1 MKVDRRHLIA
11 AGGLA
16 AFAAGFSRTL
26 GRMAEAAVGHE
37 VPADRFYGQAP
48 APEYRIDP
56 VTGAFEANPEQ
67 QVSYTG
73 CLGCTTQCGVRV
85 RVDKASG
92 KILRVSG
99 NPYSPLSAD
108 PPVPMKQ
115 SVKES
120 FIALS
125 RFGDR
130 GLDGRAT
137 ACGRGNAVLAQIDS
151 PFRVLT
157 PLKRVGPRNGG
168 QWEPIAFEQLVKEV
182 VEGGDL
188 FGEGHV
194 DGLRALRDLKTP
206 IDPQRP
212 ECGARVNQVA
222 LMTSVND
229 GRDALGQRFIKQA
242 YGSVNFVRHGSY
254 CGGAYRSGSGAV
266 FGDLKK
272 MPHGKPDMLNAEF
285 ILFIGTA
292 PGNAGN
298 PFKRTGALL
307 AKARSD
313 GLLDYVVVDPVLTHA
328 DSLAVGERGRWVPI
342 RPGTDSA
349 LIMGMVRWMI
359 ENGRIN
365 RAYLSNPNLK
375 VAEAAGEP
383 SFSNASWLVVT
394 EPGHP
399 RNGHHLRASDLG
411 LAAEG
416 VTAYD
421 DADAHLVLD
430 AESTPVS
437 AEAASGPAQL
447 DVALTLT
454 DAQGHPVAVK
464 SGYRLLADEAL
475 AQSIADYSVACGI
488 PEPTIIGLAEE
499 FTRHGRKASAVAHGG
514 MMSGAGFYAAFGVV
528 TLNVLIGN
536 VNWKGGFA
544 FTGGSFKDVV
554 EGPRYNLAGFDG
566 QLKPKGVPLG
576 RNMPYE
582 KTSEFKRKKAEG
594 KPYPAS
600 RPWVPTAPGLAT
612 QWLTGAME
620 GDPYHLKALI
630 LWSANPMYG
639 IPGLRHQ
646 LEADLADPKRLPLFI
661 SVDPLIN
668 ESNAFADYIIPDSML
683 YESWGWTA
691 PWNGVPTKATHARWP
706 VIEPHMD
713 KTADGQS
720 IGIEAFLIAVAT
732 AMDLPGFGDQ
742 VIADADGKLHPLK
755 RAEDW
760 FLRGGANVAFAGKAP
775 VDEATDEDM
784 RLTGVDRIR
793 DRLEATLKPE
803 EWRRVA
809 AVYTR
814 GGRFQPAN
822 QAQDAAQPEW
832 MAARFKKPLMLW
844 NEDLGSRRNSLS
856 GKPLKGCASYH
867 RPAFFDG
874 TPMREVHREQDWPLE
889 IVSFKSPLQNSY
901 SIATRLTGIH
911 PVNPVIVHPDDAAR
925 LGLRTGETAWVETPG
940 GRVHS
945 TVIVHA
951 GVMPG
956 VIAIEHGYGHRELGA
971 RAHRIGDTWRPA
983 HEALKAGISLNDLG
997 LSDPTVPGRSVWI
1010 DSVSGTAVRNGLP
1023 ARLTRA

>member
-1 MKVDRRHLIA
+1 MKIDRRHLIA

-16 AFAAGFSRTL
+16 AFTAGFSRTL
-26 GRMAEAAVGHE
+26 GRMAEAAIGE
-37 VPADRFYGQAP
+37 EPPADRFYGAAP
-48 APEYRIDP
+48 APEYRVDL

-67 QVSYTG
+67 QVSYAG

-108 PPVPMKQ
+108 PPVPMKT

-125 RFGDR
+125 RFGER

-137 ACGRGNAVLAQIDS
+137 ACGRGNAVLSQIDS
-151 PFRVLT
+151 PFRVLS
-157 PLKRVGPRNGG
+157 PMKRVGPRNSG
-168 QWEPIAFEQLVKEV
+168 QWAPISFEQLVQEV

-194 DGLRALRDLKTP
+194 DGLRVLRDLKTP
-206 IDPQRP
+206 IDPERP
-212 ECGARVNQVA
+212 ECGPRANQVA

-272 MPHGKPDMLNAEF
+272 MPHGKPDIPNAEF

-292 PGNAGN
+292 PGHAGN

-307 AKARSD
+307 AKARSE
-313 GLLDYVVVDPVLTHA
+313 GKLDYVVIDPVLTHA
-328 DSLAVGERGRWVPI
+328 DSMAVGERGQWVPI

-349 LIMGMVRWMI
+349 LIMGMVRWML
-359 ENGRIN
+359 ENGRVN
-365 RAYLSNPNLK
+365 MAYLAHPNLK

-383 SFSNASWLVVT
+383 SFSNASWLVVA

-399 RNGHHLRASDLG
+399 RFGHQLRASDLG
-411 LAAEG
+411 LAPEG
-416 VTAYD
+416 VATYED
-421 DADAHLVLD
+421 GDACLVLD
-430 AESTPVS
+430 ADGQPVS
-437 AEAASGPAQL
+437 AEAATGAVQV

-454 DAQGHPVAVK
+454 LADGSAVAVK
-464 SGYRLLADEAL
+464 SGYRLLAEQAL
-475 AQSIADYSVACGI
+475 AHTLADYSAVCGI
-488 PEPTIIGLAEE
+488 PEDTITALADE

-536 VNWKGGFA
+536 INWKGGFA
-544 FTGGSFKDVV
+544 FTGGSFKDAVD
-554 EGPRYNLAGFDG
+554 GPRYQLASFEG

-612 QWLTGAME
+612 QWFTGAME
-620 GDPYHLKALI
+620 GDPYPLKALI
-630 LWSANPMYG
+630 LWSANPVYG
-639 IPGLRHQ
+639 IAGLRSQ

-691 PWNGVPTKATHARWP
+691 PWNGVPTKTTHARWP
-706 VIEPHMD
+706 VIEPRMD

-732 AMDLPGFGDQ
+732 RMGLPGFGDKA
-742 VIADADGKLHPLK
+742 IADMDGTLHPLNC
-755 RAEDW
+755 AEDW
-760 FLRGGANVAFAGKAP
+760 YLRGGANIAFAGKVP

-784 RLTGVDRIR
+784 KLTGVDRIR
-793 DRLEATLKPE
+793 ERLAGTLKAD

-809 AVYTR
+809 CLYTR

-822 QAQDAAQPEW
+822 QAQDAEHPEW
-832 MAARFKKPLMLW
+832 MSARFKKPLMVW
-844 NEDLGSRRNSLS
+844 NEDVGSRRNSLT
-856 GKPLKGCASYH
+856 GKPIVGCASFQV
-867 RPAFFDG
+867 PAFFDG
-874 TPMREVHREQDWPLE
+874 TPMRQVHGREQWPLE

-901 SIATRLTGIH
+901 SIATRVTGIH
-911 PVNPVIVHPDDAAR
+911 PSNPVIVHPDDAGP
-925 LGLRTGETAWVETPG
+925 LGLKTGAEAWLETPG
-940 GRVHS
+940 GRVRT

-956 VIAIEHGYGHRELGA
+956 VLGIEHGYGHRELGA
-971 RAHRIGDTWRPA
+971 RAHRIGEREQPTR
-983 HEALKAGISLNDLG
+983 EALKAGININDLG
-997 LSDPTVPGRSVWI
+997 INDPTVAGRSVWI
-1010 DSVSGTAVRNGLP
+1010 DSISGTAVRNGLP
-1023 ARLTRA
+1023 ARLTRV